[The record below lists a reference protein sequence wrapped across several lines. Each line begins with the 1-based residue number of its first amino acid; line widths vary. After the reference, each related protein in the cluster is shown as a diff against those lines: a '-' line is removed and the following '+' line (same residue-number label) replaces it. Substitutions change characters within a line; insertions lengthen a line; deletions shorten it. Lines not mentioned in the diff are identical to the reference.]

1 MLLHVNYTTSMFCF
15 IFASQG
21 RLALPTNFFVG
32 YQFVFLLQRGIID
45 TRIKLY
51 AYSLQSK
58 SVLVIWCCWMNVS
71 MWYLTCCCEMCAL
84 NTVYNETT
92 LHCALKQN
100 SCVGPVSI
108 LNLLPYPSPLWT
120 CTCVTSLSIQRA
132 LKKTSHDQRA
142 MFSLTNNNSNSYCY
156 GWCVK
161 LLSFKWGD
169 HRVPTSTF
177 F

>member
-58 SVLVIWCCWMNVS
+58 SVLVI
-71 MWYLTCCCEMCAL
+71 
-84 NTVYNETT
+84 
-92 LHCALKQN
+92 
-100 SCVGPVSI
+100 
-108 LNLLPYPSPLWT
+108 
-120 CTCVTSLSIQRA
+120 
-132 LKKTSHDQRA
+132 
-142 MFSLTNNNSNSYCY
+142 
-156 GWCVK
+156 
-161 LLSFKWGD
+161 
-169 HRVPTSTF
+169 
-177 F
+177 